1 MRRAIASL
9 MLVVGVWVCPET
21 AWGQITKRSNAG
33 SVPSPPSG
41 PKPQAPQVLTKQQ
54 FRKSIRVT
62 PSQPIEGSDFEGSS
76 LGLVR
81 NPQGPFKWIPP
92 GTFQMGSTEATDPDR
107 SEDETPHMVT
117 LTQGF
122 WLLDHEVTQQEY
134 RAIKGYNPSEW
145 PDEPL
150 IVKVYGLL
158 RPVEQVTWDDA
169 VDFCN
174 KLTEKDRKAGRIA
187 PNQEYRLPS
196 EAEWEYACRA
206 GTTTAVYYNIGDR
219 NRELDAIAWWDGNVP
234 KNWIGLGKTGP
245 VKQHLPNAFGLY
257 DMIGNVSEWCFDWY
271 GDYPSGDVTDP
282 KGPSSGSY
290 RVGRGGSWSNVAR
303 RARSAFRFGFD
314 PGIRR
319 NFLGFRP
326 ALSSVR
332 SAQ

>member
-1 MRRAIASL
+1 MRRAIALL

-21 AWGQITKRSNAG
+21 VLAQAKRPAAG

-41 PKPQAPQVLTKQQ
+41 PKPQAPQVTTKQP

-107 SEDETPHMVT
+107 FDGETPHKVT
-117 LTQGF
+117 LRQGF

-134 RAIKGYNPSEW
+134 QAIKGYNPSNFIGD
-145 PDEPL
+145 PSL
-150 IVKVYGLL
+150 
-158 RPVEQVTWDDA
+158 PVERVAWYDA
-169 VDFCN
+169 ADFCN
-174 KLTEKDRKAGRIA
+174 KLTEKDRKEGRISL
-187 PNQEYRLPS
+187 NQRYRLPT

-219 NRELDAIAWWDGNVP
+219 HQELDAIAWWDWNAGDQ
-234 KNWIGLGKTGP
+234 THP
-245 VKQHLPNAFGLY
+245 VKQKLPNAFGLY
-257 DMIGNVSEWCFDWY
+257 DMIGNVWEWCSDWY

-282 KGPSSGSY
+282 KGSSWGPN
-290 RVGRGGSWSNVAR
+290 RVIRGGSWVCDAVTT
-303 RARSAFRFGFD
+303 RSAFRGGNV
-314 PGIRR
+314 PGLRSGI
-319 NFLGFRP
+319 LGFRP
-326 ALSSVR
+326 ALSPVR

>member
-21 AWGQITKRSNAG
+21 AWGQAKRPAAG

-54 FRKSIRVT
+54 FRKRIRVT

-81 NPQGPFKWIPP
+81 NPKGPFKWIPP
-92 GTFQMGSTEATDPDR
+92 GTFQMGSTAVTDPDR

-134 RAIKGYNPSEW
+134 QAIKGYNPSKW

-158 RPVEQVTWDDA
+158 RPVERVSWDDA

-174 KLTEKDRKAGRIA
+174 KLTEKDRKEGRIA

-206 GTTTAVYYNIGDR
+206 GTTTALYYNDGDR
-219 NRELDAIAWWDGNVP
+219 NRELDVIAWWDWNSR
-234 KNWIGLGKTGP
+234 GKTGP

-257 DMIGNVSEWCFDWY
+257 DMIGNVCELCFDLY
-271 GDYPSGDVTDP
+271 GAYPSGAATDP
-282 KGPSSGSY
+282 KGASSGVI
-290 RVGRGGSWSNVAR
+290 RVIRGGSWSSDAKDV
-303 RARSAFRFGFD
+303 RSAS
-314 PGIRR
+314 R
-319 NFLGFRP
+319 NFIIPGPSAPNNLGFRP
-326 ALSSVR
+326 ALSLVR

>member
-21 AWGQITKRSNAG
+21 AWGQGKRSTAG
-33 SVPSPPSG
+33 SVPGPPSG
-41 PKPQAPQVLTKQQ
+41 SKPQAPQVSPKQQ
-54 FRKSIRVT
+54 FRKSTTGT

-92 GTFQMGSTEATDPDR
+92 GTFQMGSTAATDPDNND
-107 SEDETPHMVT
+107 DETPHMVT

-134 RAIKGYNPSEW
+134 RAIKGYNPSKS
-145 PDEPL
+145 PDEL
-150 IVKVYGLL
+150 LVKVYGLL

-174 KLTEKDRKAGRIA
+174 KLTEKDRQEGRIA
-187 PNQEYRLPS
+187 ANQEYRLPS

-206 GTTTAVYYNIGDR
+206 GTKGAVYVDYKDR
-219 NRELDAIAWWDGNVP
+219 YRELDAIAWWVWNAG
-234 KNWIGLGKTGP
+234 GRTGP
-245 VKQHLPNAFGLY
+245 VKQKLPNAFGLY
-257 DMIGNVSEWCFDWY
+257 DMIGNVQEWCFDWY

-282 KGPSSGSY
+282 KGPSSGSR
-290 RVGRGGSWSNVAR
+290 RVNRGGSWYLIAWN
-303 RARSAFRFGFD
+303 ARSANRGRGEPGFRGD
-314 PGIRR
+314 Y
-319 NFLGFRP
+319 LGFRP
-326 ALSSVR
+326 ALSPVR

>member
-9 MLVVGVWVCPET
+9 MLVVGVCVCPET
-21 AWGQITKRSNAG
+21 AWGQGNKRSNAG

-41 PKPQAPQVLTKQQ
+41 PKPEAPRATTKQP

-92 GTFQMGSTEATDPDR
+92 GTFQMGSTVATDPDR
-107 SEDETPHMVT
+107 GKDETPHMVT

-134 RAIKGYNPSEW
+134 RAIKGDNPSEF

-158 RPVEQVTWDDA
+158 RPVEKVTWNDA

-174 KLTEKDRKAGRIA
+174 KLTEKDRKEGRIA

-206 GTTTAVYYNIGDR
+206 GTKGAVYVDYKDR
-219 NRELDAIAWWDGNVP
+219 YRELDAIAWWVWNAG
-234 KNWIGLGKTGP
+234 GRTGP
-245 VKQHLPNAFGLY
+245 VKQKLPNAFGLY
-257 DMIGNVSEWCFDWY
+257 DMIGNVQEWCFDWY

-282 KGPSSGSY
+282 KGPSSGSR
-290 RVGRGGSWSNVAR
+290 RVNRGGSWYLIAWN
-303 RARSAFRFGFD
+303 ARSANRGRGEPGFRGD
-314 PGIRR
+314 Y
-319 NFLGFRP
+319 LGFRP
-326 ALSSVR
+326 ALSPVR

>member
-21 AWGQITKRSNAG
+21 AWGQAKRPAAG

-41 PKPQAPQVLTKQQ
+41 PKPQAPQVLAKQQ
-54 FRKSIRVT
+54 FRKRIRVT

-81 NPQGPFKWIPP
+81 NPKGPFKWIPP
-92 GTFQMGSTEATDPDR
+92 GTFQMGSTAVTDPDR

-134 RAIKGYNPSEW
+134 QAIKGYNPSNW
-145 PDEPL
+145 PDEWL
-150 IVKVYGLL
+150 VVKVYGLL

-174 KLTEKDRKAGRIA
+174 KLTEKDRKEGRIA

-206 GTTTAVYYNIGDR
+206 GMSGAVYVDYKDR
-219 NRELDAIAWWDGNVP
+219 NKELDAIAWWGGNVVR
-234 KNWIGLGKTGP
+234 NWLGNGETGP

-271 GDYPSGDVTDP
+271 GAYPSGDVTDP
-282 KGPSSGSY
+282 KGPSSGSF
-290 RVGRGGSWSNVAR
+290 RVGRGGGWLDEAVF
-303 RARSAFRFGFD
+303 ARSAERSSYS
-314 PGIRR
+314 PGYRHSS
-319 NFLGFRP
+319 LGFRP
-326 ALSSVR
+326 ALSLVR